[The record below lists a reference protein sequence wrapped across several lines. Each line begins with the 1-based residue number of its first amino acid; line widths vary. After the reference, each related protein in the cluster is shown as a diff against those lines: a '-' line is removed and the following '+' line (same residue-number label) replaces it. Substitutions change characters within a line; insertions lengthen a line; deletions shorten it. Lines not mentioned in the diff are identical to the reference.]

1 MDVQS
6 EGEQLTPICPYLGF
20 WRDFDALP
28 EHIRASVRQVVRDIS
43 KGPFATHLSM
53 NCQLNLEEPQRFRWR
68 GNGWVLEWYLDHFEP
83 SPSGVRAL
91 ITKLEARGTKRT
103 RGSR

>member
-43 KGPFATHLSM
+43 KGSLCDPP
-53 NCQLNLEEPQRFRWR
+53 LNELPAQ
-68 GNGWVLEWYLDHFEP
+68 
-83 SPSGVRAL
+83 S
-91 ITKLEARGTKRT
+91 RGT
-103 RGSR
+103 SEI